1 MSRPPEGDI
10 DDAHS
15 MYNSLR
21 DAAASQ
27 DPRTGSHAIEARLD
41 KLTSMIERLSRTNG
55 PLSQEE
61 VDRQIWAQNPDL
73 DRFARD
79 RRQGALRSNAALGN
93 GHGWKSSPHSR
104 QQSPR
109 RNGECSGDE
118 FPVPSGHATDLV
130 DPVGSLNLGHLSLED
145 GGKSR
150 YVGTTY
156 WAYISDE
163 INELNQLLRDQNRS
177 HDTSNDVSSEGTAA
191 EQGTR
196 TPARH
201 WKSSGGSGTTRSR
214 RRSYTRSDHFQKS
227 VLFPSGDSPSI
238 NDKVIEPE
246 MLDHVPT
253 KRQSHILYKGFM
265 SGVHAISPVLHPP
278 TVLKMYNAFWDWYDY
293 SSYSGEPC
301 PDPSFIPL
309 LYAIWY
315 GGSVTI
321 SIRTIKAEF
330 NVSSRSAL
338 SMTYNDEVT
347 RWLTK
352 ISFPRSSSLRGLAAF
367 LIVQTILSKEEE
379 PLTSSLF
386 ISLALRVA
394 QTMGLHRDPA
404 QFGIEPCEA
413 ESRRRVWWHIVHMD
427 GVVAMSSGLP
437 PLVSDENYWD
447 VRMTS
452 EVKDTLLGTPEAKNY
467 EQLVESNLRPPDN
480 PDEPTLCGGPSMVNV
495 YYLSAKGKYT
505 MARKFCR
512 RPGKYNVILTILR
525 CHPQDPED
533 PAGHKAS
540 YAEGHGGLEINPP
553 RPSIQ
558 AEFPHQPDS

>member
-1 MSRPPEGDI
+1 M
-10 DDAHS
+10 
-15 MYNSLR
+15 
-21 DAAASQ
+21 
-27 DPRTGSHAIEARLD
+27 
-41 KLTSMIERLSRTNG
+41 
-55 PLSQEE
+55 
-61 VDRQIWAQNPDL
+61 
-73 DRFARD
+73 
-79 RRQGALRSNAALGN
+79 
-93 GHGWKSSPHSR
+93 
-104 QQSPR
+104 
-109 RNGECSGDE
+109 
-118 FPVPSGHATDLV
+118 
-130 DPVGSLNLGHLSLED
+130 LE
-145 GGKSR
+145 
-150 YVGTTY
+150 
-156 WAYISDE
+156 
-163 INELNQLLRDQNRS
+163 
-177 HDTSNDVSSEGTAA
+177 
-191 EQGTR
+191 
-196 TPARH
+196 
-201 WKSSGGSGTTRSR
+201 
-214 RRSYTRSDHFQKS
+214 
-227 VLFPSGDSPSI
+227 
-238 NDKVIEPE
+238 
-246 MLDHVPT
+246 HVPT

-330 NVSSRSAL
+330 NVSSRSEL
-338 SMTYNDEVT
+338 STMYNDEVT

-352 ISFPRSSSLRGLAAF
+352 ISFPRSPSLPGLAAF

-386 ISLALRVA
+386 VSLALRVA

-452 EVKDTLLGTPEAKNY
+452 EVKDTLLGTPEAEHY
-467 EQLVESNLRPPDN
+467 ERLVESGLRPPDN
-480 PDEPTLCGGPSMVNV
+480 PDDPTLCGGPSMVNV

-505 MARKFCR
+505 MARKSFL
-512 RPGKYNVILTILR
+512 PGEVNKDNAII
-525 CHPQDPED
+525 
-533 PAGHKAS
+533 
-540 YAEGHGGLEINPP
+540 
-553 RPSIQ
+553 
-558 AEFPHQPDS
+558 